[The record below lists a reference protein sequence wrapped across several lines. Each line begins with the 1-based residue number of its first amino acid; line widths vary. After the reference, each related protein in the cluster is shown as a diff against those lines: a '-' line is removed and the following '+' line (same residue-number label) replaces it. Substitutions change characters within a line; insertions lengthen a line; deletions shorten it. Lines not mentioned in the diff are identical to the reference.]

1 MSLGE
6 SVRGCGTQYLQVVH
20 LTMDLPSHESHELPP
35 HKIQVTRVT
44 TYRMCAI
51 FCDSLYSMMLQDV
64 SM

>member
-20 LTMDLPSHESHELPP
+20 LTMDLPSHESHELPSRQNSG
-35 HKIQVTRVT
+35 HRVT